1 MLLSSVSLGVNVV
14 GGHLALMW
22 GMTAIGFYYAV
33 AKVAVFDGFRY
44 CYGGLCVVGKGANIQ
59 AA

>member
-1 MLLSSVSLGVNVV
+1 MVNAIS
-14 GGHLALMW
+14 GHLALMW

-33 AKVAVFDGFRY
+33 AKVAVLDGFRY